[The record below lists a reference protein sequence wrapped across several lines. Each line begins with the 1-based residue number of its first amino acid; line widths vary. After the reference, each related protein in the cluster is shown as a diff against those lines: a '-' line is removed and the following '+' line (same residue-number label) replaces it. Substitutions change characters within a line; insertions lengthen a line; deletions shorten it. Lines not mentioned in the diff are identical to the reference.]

1 MKQIAANLRL
11 IFYKT
16 YLVAIGVLKPDVPG
30 CIEVALPNPSA
41 LINKNA
47 VALMAVGL
55 SDSVSPSHGHC
66 VWVLTDRAGH
76 LLGIEKAGSL
86 ILASMNRNGE

>member
-41 LINKNA
+41 LINKYA

-55 SDSVSPSHGHC
+55 SDSVSPSHGHR
-66 VWVLTDRAGH
+66 L
-76 LLGIEKAGSL
+76 
-86 ILASMNRNGE
+86 